1 MNAVTNTP
9 TYYNV
14 VEQLIEYVQAARM
27 PALQCFIF
35 DLEKS
40 MKLAHRYL
48 VRCKMFSYL
57 LKKKHFRAECSRL
70 RDFIILFNKSEYKRM
85 NETVDLVSHTMYRL
99 K

>member
-35 DLEKS
+35 DL
-40 MKLAHRYL
+40 
-48 VRCKMFSYL
+48 
-57 LKKKHFRAECSRL
+57 
-70 RDFIILFNKSEYKRM
+70 
-85 NETVDLVSHTMYRL
+85 
-99 K
+99 